1 MASDTASSVDEQAQQ
16 LDVPGGL
23 VGGGGGGGSTDK
35 RGRHRILAELSLLEQ
50 ELKFLQEELGELER
64 TENVSTICSELLPYV
79 EGRLDPLLPLTNGP
93 VNLVWDRWFEG
104 PQDSQSCSCW
114 IL

>member
-1 MASDTASSVDEQAQQ
+1 MASDSASSVDEQAQQ
-16 LDVPGGL
+16 LVAL
-23 VGGGGGGGSTDK
+23 VGSVGGGGGSTDN
-35 RGRHRILAELSLLEQ
+35 RGRHRILAELSRVEQ
-50 ELKFLQEELGELER
+50 ELKFLEEELEELER
-64 TENVSTICSELLPYV
+64 TENVSTICSELLPYI
-79 EGRLDPLLPLTNGP
+79 EGRPDPLLPVTNGP

>member
-16 LDVPGGL
+16 LVAP
-23 VGGGGGGGSTDK
+23 VGSVGGGGSTDN
-35 RGRHRILAELSLLEQ
+35 RGRHRILAELSRLEQ
-50 ELKFLQEELGELER
+50 ELKFLEEELEELER
-64 TENVSTICSELLPYV
+64 TENVSTICSE
-79 EGRLDPLLPLTNGP
+79 TIGP

-104 PQDSQSCSCW
+104 PQDSQSCSCG

>member
-16 LDVPGGL
+16 LVAP
-23 VGGGGGGGSTDK
+23 VGSVGGGGSTDN
-35 RGRHRILAELSLLEQ
+35 RGRHRILAELSRLEQ
-50 ELKFLQEELGELER
+50 ELKFLEEELEELER
-64 TENVSTICSELLPYV
+64 TENVSTICSELLPYI
-79 EGRLDPLLPLTNGP
+79 EGRPDPLLPVTNGP

-104 PQDSQSCSCW
+104 PQDSQSCSCG

>member
-1 MASDTASSVDEQAQQ
+1 MASDTASSVEEQAQQ
-16 LDVPGGL
+16 LVAPGGL
-23 VGGGGGGGSTDK
+23 VGGEGGGSTDK
-35 RGRHRILAELSLLEQ
+35 RGRHRILAELSRLEQ
-50 ELKFLQEELGELER
+50 ELKFLQDELGELER
-64 TENVSTICSELLPYV
+64 TENVSTICSGLLPYV
-79 EGRLDPLLPLTNGP
+79 EDRPDPLLPLTNGP